1 MGRGLRR
8 RCRALF
14 PLVQSDPAGEKFDPD
29 GAYVRRWVPELAALP
44 AGLIHRPWSAAP
56 LELKDAGVDLGKT
69 YPEPIIDHR
78 MGRERALKAYA
89 KVRAA

>member
-1 MGRGLRR
+1 ME
-8 RCRALF
+8 RA
-14 PLVQSDPAGEKFDPD
+14 P
-29 GAYVRRWVPELAALP
+29 
-44 AGLIHRPWSAAP
+44 P

-78 MGRERALKAYA
+78 MGRERALKACA